1 MVTCNC
7 YSSSFATSAVLPEG
21 SLWFQQKSIFR
32 NSDDGG
38 NRINCFPDSDSSS
51 HQSISWRESDTL
63 HSLTFINCLCIVL
76 WLGMGFL
83 GTISKRFIW
92 SHLCPCQTC
101 CKY

>member
-38 NRINCFPDSDSSS
+38 NRINCFPVGEKVILCTALLSS
-51 HQSISWRESDTL
+51 IAYALFYGLAWASWVPYLSASFGVIYVLVKPAVST
-63 HSLTFINCLCIVL
+63 SL
-76 WLGMGFL
+76 
-83 GTISKRFIW
+83 
-92 SHLCPCQTC
+92 P
-101 CKY
+101 